1 MTCFHPL
8 HAFDT
13 GCLTATGKREIIVT
27 SNYKESLPVKKAV
40 EKFGHDYKYD
50 PKHMSVV
57 DNVLCFVNPDEV
69 PCGKCIGCKLD
80 KSADWAT
87 RCMVEA
93 SLHAE
98 NWFITL
104 TYDDESLPEDGK
116 VSKRDVQLFN
126 KRLRAAYGNG
136 IRFFL
141 CGEYGEK
148 FLRPHYHGIYF
159 DLHLDDLKPISRGY
173 DGNIYYSSK
182 KLERIWN
189 NGFVLIGAV
198 SFRSAGYVARYSLKA
213 FKDDLKD
220 FKPFLL
226 MSRNPGIGHDWIES
240 NLVKVYNTDTV
251 YVDLGDR
258 KMTKSNRYFD
268 SQLEKIYPDLLADW
282 KDTRRVRSEIST
294 TGEMIAHDYFDADEM
309 RDVLEK
315 RKRRS
320 IDRLKRNKL

>member
-13 GCLTATGKREIIVT
+13 GCFTSSGKREIIV
-27 SNYKESLPVKKAV
+27 SSHYKESLPVKKAV
-40 EKFGHDYKYD
+40 EKFGHDYRYD
-50 PKHMSVV
+50 PKHMAVV
-57 DNVLCFVNPDEV
+57 DDVMCFVNPDEV

-93 SLHAE
+93 SLHSD
-98 NWFITL
+98 NWFLTL
-104 TYDDESLPEDGK
+104 TYNDESLPEDGK
-116 VSKRDVQLFN
+116 VSKRDIQLFN
-126 KRLRAAYGNG
+126 KRLRAAYGDG

-141 CGEYGEK
+141 CGEYGES

-159 DLHLDDLKPISRGY
+159 NLHLDDLKPVSRNF
-173 DGNIYYSSK
+173 DGNLYYSSK
-182 KLERIWN
+182 KLERIWSK
-189 NGFVLIGAV
+189 GFVLIGAV
-198 SFRSAGYVARYSLKA
+198 SFRSAGYVARYSMKG
-213 FKDDLKD
+213 FKEDNGD
-220 FKPFLL
+220 FRPFLL

-240 NLVKVYNTDTV
+240 NLIKVYNTDTV

-282 KDTRRVRSEIST
+282 KDSRKVRSEISI
-294 TGEMIAHDYFDADEM
+294 TGEMIAHDYSDPDEM

>member
-1 MTCFHPL
+1 MTCYHPL

-13 GCLTATGKREIIVT
+13 GCLTASGKREIIVT

-50 PKHMSVV
+50 PKHMAVV
-57 DNVLCFVNPDEV
+57 DNVMCFVNPDEV

-116 VSKRDVQLFN
+116 VSKRDIQLFN
-126 KRLRAAYGNG
+126 KRLRAAYGDG

-141 CGEYGEK
+141 CGEYGDL

-159 DLHLDDLKPISRGY
+159 NLHLDDLKPISRGY

-198 SFRSAGYVARYSLKA
+198 SFRSAGYVARYSMKG
-213 FKDDLKD
+213 FKDELKD

-282 KDTRRVRSEIST
+282 KDTRKVRSEIST
-294 TGEMIAHDYFDADEM
+294 TGEMVAHDYSDCDEM

-320 IDRLKRNKL
+320 IERLKRNKL